1 LGTSFAAVLPASC
14 RSSLHLDIAMADV
27 ANLEA
32 AFERTTINDEN
43 DDQVASTTTTTTYH
57 KTKVCINSSVV

>member
-1 LGTSFAAVLPASC
+1 MLLLASS
-14 RSSLHLDIAMADV
+14 RFSLHLDTKMADV

-43 DDQVASTTTTTTYH
+43 DEQITSTTSYH
-57 KTKVCINSSVV
+57 KTKVCINQNVLWSPF

>member
-1 LGTSFAAVLPASC
+1 
-14 RSSLHLDIAMADV
+14 MADV

-57 KTKVCINSSVV
+57 KAKVLRQPHPACRRHNQLQTA